1 MPNLAAYTVQNIKF
15 SFKDFFCK
23 GDQIHSFMG
32 IWSNLL
38 KKFLIENCIFCA
50 LIKISFRVYY
60 DPRNNLIRRCRSWRL
75 ENYFWNFK
83 LNVRLMLITHKR
95 SQNKHIYICR
105 LPFSHMCYCQLNF
118 KIYCW
123 NTKLR
128 QYKFSKFKFVNLT
141 LFV

>member
-1 MPNLAAYTVQNIKF
+1 MWRLTQNKVVNRREMPNLAAYTVQNIKF

-60 DPRNNLIRRCRSWRL
+60 DHPNLLWPQ
-75 ENYFWNFK
+75 K
-83 LNVRLMLITHKR
+83 
-95 SQNKHIYICR
+95 
-105 LPFSHMCYCQLNF
+105 
-118 KIYCW
+118 
-123 NTKLR
+123 
-128 QYKFSKFKFVNLT
+128 
-141 LFV
+141 